1 MQLLALDVILF
12 DSGVRRWG
20 RRKVEDNDVMA
31 IVPAGLV
38 QQAQLVKVVEKAVR
52 KLGKDVIR
60 ANYAFGED
68 HTGDP
73 SMDFRIVLTDA
84 ASREDRVWKV
94 ASGIE
99 KILWDEIRPLEN
111 WGLHLY
117 FAFRSESEMAE
128 LKDPRWG

>member
-1 MQLLALDVILF
+1 M
-12 DSGVRRWG
+12 G
-20 RRKVEDNDVMA
+20 DNGVMA

-38 QQAQLVKVVEKAVR
+38 NQAQLVKVADKAIR

-60 ANYAFGED
+60 ANYSFGED

-94 ASGIE
+94 ANRIE
-99 KILWDEIRPLEN
+99 RTLWDEIRPLEN

-117 FAFRSESEMAE
+117 CAFRSKSEMAK
-128 LKDPRWG
+128 LRDPRWD

>member
-12 DSGVRRWG
+12 DSGVPRWG

-38 QQAQLVKVVEKAVR
+38 HQAQLVKVVGKAIR
-52 KLGKDVIR
+52 KLG
-60 ANYAFGED
+60 E
-68 HTGDP
+68 
-73 SMDFRIVLTDA
+73 
-84 ASREDRVWKV
+84 V

-128 LKDPRWG
+128 FKDPRWG